1 MKYRIKFILILL
13 TATEISLSQQTS
25 TQINTETFKDNTDK
39 TSQTY
44 KNLKL
49 LETRGQPL
57 KDLLKQDVKVRFYIR
72 EQEPEHKLDLMG
84 SIGSN
89 INFGGFWDKYA
100 VINFTPQV
108 YLKPLNF
115 ISIYSNRHLSCFIP
129 AKSLKENLKDFI
141 LQSASVLAIDNT
153 FKILCDKENLISDL
167 LSFAA
172 KNLLINLLIKP
183 SARKSEIPVYESFY
197 YSMRIT
203 F

>member
-1 MKYRIKFILILL
+1 MKFRIKFILIILA
-13 TATEISLSQQTS
+13 ATEISFSQQTS
-25 TQINTETFKDNTDK
+25 TQNNTETFNENTDK

-49 LETRGQPL
+49 VEKRGQPL
-57 KDLLKQDVKVRFYIR
+57 KDLLKQDVQVRFYIR
-72 EQEPEHKLDLMG
+72 EQKTEYKLDLLG

-108 YLKPLNF
+108 YLKPLKF
-115 ISIYSNRHLSCFIP
+115 ISIYSNRYLSCFIP

-141 LQSASVLAIDNT
+141 LQSVSVLAIDNT
-153 FKILCDKENLISDL
+153 FKAMFDKENLISDL

-172 KNLLINLLIKP
+172 KNLFINLLIKP
-183 SARKSEIPVYESFY
+183 SAKKSEIPVYESFY